1 MSQKLL
7 IIDTDCGIDDAQ
19 GIMVAL
25 AQPNVKVVGITC
37 CFGNTTVD
45 YVCQNVVR
53 VLSVCKRNE
62 VGSTFLPE

>member
-1 MSQKLL
+1 MTQKHL

-25 AQPNVKVVGITC
+25 AQTSVKVLGITC

-45 YVCQNVVR
+45 HVCQNVVR
-53 VLSVCKRNE
+53 VLSVCKHNE
-62 VGSTFLPE
+62 VGSILLPE